1 MSDSDEDSPITG
13 LEKELEREVLSP
25 AVSQRTRGQTT
36 DEPPVATVATDE
48 EKEDYESEN
57 SLDNNSVSSTP
68 STTTTMTTPTSTKS
82 IFDLPKER
90 SDEEILQTQVVVTKD
105 KRGDIG
111 SRAYNAHYA
120 MATEALSKTLQMP
133 HHISPTTVGE
143 EKNESLGTLY
153 VNFMMVLRD
162 LDNRAI
168 KMDMTAAT
176 RVPAYADK
184 NETDLEKKWDFN
196 NTTDL
201 TKSWHSLSIEHV
213 MDYQKDIN
221 QRSTLDSRSSDWLR
235 DLIYNSSD
243 DALRSLV
250 SDKIDLQTKEVS
262 QRGGIVM
269 LKVTLDQM
277 FSMTG
282 SVRSALQKWLEDFS
296 TSGMAAVPGEDVIW
310 QTKRIL
316 IVVERLAEVNE
327 LPSKTSMWILQGFCL
342 CSTESFKDPFGLMLQ
357 RAQVTALEEEVG
369 LRADSN
375 KTLAEV
381 KGYCQKANTLYTS
394 ICLEG
399 GWYGKEGQQVLAFAI
414 ECWNCKGDHP
424 LGKCK
429 KPKNQAVI
437 EKNKKAWQEK
447 NKGSKGG
454 YTRTP
459 FGSKK
464 KDTSGGSTNA
474 AQGADS
480 SGVKCV
486 AGVWMTHCKKTGA
499 DGKPCG
505 WNCHHST
512 KHHTK
517 AMKNPSAYPS
527 ALPSS
532 HPLKIRTG
540 GGGGTSSQPSGSND
554 GTAAA
559 AAAAAAAS
567 ASGSDVKTLA
577 NKTKVVFEEMSKSV
591 ADADLAATFEKLSTV
606 WGSLN

>member
-1 MSDSDEDSPITG
+1 MSDSDEESLI
-13 LEKELEREVLSP
+13 ENIERELERQVLSP
-25 AVSQRTRGQTT
+25 AALQRTRGQAT

-48 EKEDYESEN
+48 EEEDDESEHSSN
-57 SLDNNSVSSTP
+57 NNSVSSNP
-68 STTTTMTTPTSTKS
+68 STTTTMSATTTNTNKS
-82 IFDLPKER
+82 IFDLTTER
-90 SDEEILQTQVVVTKD
+90 SDEEILKTQVVVTKD
-105 KRGDIG
+105 KRGEIG
-111 SRAYNAHYA
+111 SKGYNAHYA
-120 MATEALSKTLQMP
+120 MATQALSKKLQMP
-133 HHISPTTVGE
+133 HHISTTTVGE
-143 EKNESLGTLY
+143 EKNESLGTKY

-162 LDNRAI
+162 LNDRAV
-168 KMDMTAAT
+168 KMDMTAVT

-184 NETDLEKKWDFN
+184 DESDLDKKWDFN
-196 NTTDL
+196 NLTDL
-201 TKSWHSLSIEHV
+201 TQNWHSLSMEHV

-221 QRSTLDSRSSDWLR
+221 QRSTLDSTSSDWLR

-250 SDKIDLQTKEVS
+250 SDKIGLQTKEVAE
-262 QRGGIVM
+262 RGGIVM

-296 TSGMAAVPGEDVIW
+296 TSGMASVPGEDVIW

-316 IVVERLAEVNE
+316 IIVERLAEVNE

-342 CSTESFKDPFGLMLQ
+342 CSTESFKDPFSLLLK
-357 RAQVTALEEEVG
+357 RAQVEALEEQVG

-375 KTLAEV
+375 KTLLEV
-381 KGYCQKANTLYTS
+381 KGHCQKANSLYTS

-399 GWYGKEGQQVLAFAI
+399 GWYGKEGKQVLAFGM

-429 KPKNQAVI
+429 KPKDQAVI

-447 NKGSKGG
+447 NKGKGG

-459 FGSKK
+459 FGGKK
-464 KDTSGGSTNA
+464 KDTSGGGTNA

-480 SGVKCV
+480 SGVMCV
-486 AGVWMTHCKKTGA
+486 SGVWMTHCKKVGA

-512 KHHTK
+512 KHHNK

-532 HPLKIRTG
+532 HPLKIRTA
-540 GGGGTSSQPSGSND
+540 GGGGTGSNTPGTND
-554 GTAAA
+554 GT